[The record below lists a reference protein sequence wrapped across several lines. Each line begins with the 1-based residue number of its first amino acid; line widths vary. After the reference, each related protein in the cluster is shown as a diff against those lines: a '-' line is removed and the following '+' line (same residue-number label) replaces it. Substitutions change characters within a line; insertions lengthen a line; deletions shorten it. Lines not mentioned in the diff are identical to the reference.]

1 MAVFNYSIYNMVKFE
16 KRDVNEE
23 KSSNLISCAYI
34 LVSTGLH
41 LQIIDYS
48 CSINGTLMV
57 RFGFCEP
64 LCNETLILCVLAVR
78 FAKPVMRMKKSRLLL
93 QVWDVWARL
102 HKSKSMFEEILS
114 DHDKLYES
122 SQRTPG

>member
-1 MAVFNYSIYNMVKFE
+1 MIYNVVKFE

-23 KSSNLISCAYI
+23 KSSNLISCADI
-34 LVSTGLH
+34 PASNGLH
-41 LQIIDYS
+41 LQIIDHS
-48 CSINGTLMV
+48 CSNNGTLMV

-78 FAKPVMRMKKSRLLL
+78 FAKPVLRMKKSRLLL
-93 QVWDVWARL
+93 HVWDVWGCL

-122 SQRTPG
+122 SRRKPG